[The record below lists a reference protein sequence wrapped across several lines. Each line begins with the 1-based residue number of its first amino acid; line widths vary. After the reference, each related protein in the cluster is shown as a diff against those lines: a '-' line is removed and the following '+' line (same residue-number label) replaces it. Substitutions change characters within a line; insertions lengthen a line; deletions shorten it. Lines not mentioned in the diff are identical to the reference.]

1 MELSLIFFNYEL
13 FGSIN
18 LRNELLVVSLQN
30 NVGEN
35 NQSIQLQL
43 LTA

>member
-13 FGSIN
+13 LGSIN
-18 LRNELLVVSLQN
+18 LRNELLVVSLQYKVRGN
-30 NVGEN
+30 TH
-35 NQSIQLQL
+35 SIQLLL